1 MKSPTKFI
9 CQIHIPKTAGQSIQ
23 DTLRE
28 KRDILAADHE
38 QLNIEFNLNPPNVA
52 LITKGHEY
60 GSEIY
65 KEYNKGK
72 IKYIHDFKSREYI
85 KDLIQQGH
93 TELPD
98 HTTPFGRDLKTVL
111 EVPDLICLDD
121 IQRELSPWPGKIN
134 KKYWMEFMPDEMA
147 SLGIT
152 EHNDIPIMSVVR
164 NPFDRLFSIFS
175 FYVINGPQAYR
186 LQTEPNMTFEDFI
199 LSFEKLYFRKDN
211 MFGTC
216 FDHLS
221 IENQLL
227 TTDILKFENLAND
240 FKAFT
245 KKYNIPDRELNRVN
259 VNPKKKKM
267 PTYTKKMIKIV
278 ERLFEKDLNTFN
290 YSYEQFIKK

>member
-121 IQRELSPWPGKIN
+121 IQRELSLWPGKIN
-134 KKYWMEFMPDEMA
+134 KKY
-147 SLGIT
+147 
-152 EHNDIPIMSVVR
+152 
-164 NPFDRLFSIFS
+164 
-175 FYVINGPQAYR
+175 
-186 LQTEPNMTFEDFI
+186 
-199 LSFEKLYFRKDN
+199 
-211 MFGTC
+211 
-216 FDHLS
+216 
-221 IENQLL
+221 
-227 TTDILKFENLAND
+227 
-240 FKAFT
+240 
-245 KKYNIPDRELNRVN
+245 
-259 VNPKKKKM
+259 
-267 PTYTKKMIKIV
+267 
-278 ERLFEKDLNTFN
+278 
-290 YSYEQFIKK
+290 